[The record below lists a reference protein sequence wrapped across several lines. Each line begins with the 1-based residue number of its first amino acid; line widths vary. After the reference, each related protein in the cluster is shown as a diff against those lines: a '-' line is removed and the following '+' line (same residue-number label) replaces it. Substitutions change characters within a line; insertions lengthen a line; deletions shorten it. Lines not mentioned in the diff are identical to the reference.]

1 VRSHSKTL
9 VKKAEQLILTGQI
22 KETESEVVAAI
33 SSLDRAAEKG
43 IIHPNNAA
51 RRKSRLMKKINK
63 VKAESIA
70 E

>member
-22 KETESEVVAAI
+22 KEAESEVVAAI